1 MTFATQFGRPRERA
15 FTALTI
21 LAILAALLSGCAP
34 SQSQSDAWPTA
45 GWRSTTPEEQGLDSA
60 RLADA
65 LLNIRDKVNLH
76 SLLVIRH
83 GKVVADAYFYPY
95 DGSAPHDLS
104 SVTKSIMT
112 TLIGIA
118 VDQGKLKLDDPLLSF
133 FPDAALANRSADM
146 EKITVRHLVMM
157 ANGLESMG
165 MAQDEGTLT
174 EMENSANW
182 VQFALDRP
190 VVSQPGAHF
199 VYDSPG
205 IHLLSAILQKATGM
219 TALEFARQN
228 LFEPLGI
235 REMIWPADPQGVT
248 QGFTNV
254 VLHPRDAAKIGYL
267 FLNKGQWD
275 GKQIVSQEWVEQ
287 ATRRQIDADD
297 GKGYGYGWWIAPQE
311 NGEYYAEGRG
321 GEFIRVLPAYDV
333 LIVAT
338 SSSANWDDFISYVA
352 ESLVDPE
359 KPLPANPAGM
369 EKLAAAL
376 QSIQQPPPAQPV
388 PPQPAIAETVSG
400 QTYDLAPNPFGLTS
414 VQMQFDGSAEAVLR
428 LTFADGRTPWTAP
441 VGLDGVYRLSPGE
454 NGLPAAY
461 RGQWEGDDTF
471 VVQLDTLG
479 NRESFILS
487 LHFLD
492 GGLEFS
498 GREGT
503 HAQGFTV
510 EGKPTA

>member
-1 MTFATQFGRPRERA
+1 
-15 FTALTI
+15 
-21 LAILAALLSGCAP
+21 
-34 SQSQSDAWPTA
+34 
-45 GWRSTTPEEQGLDSA
+45 
-60 RLADA
+60 
-65 LLNIRDKVNLH
+65 
-76 SLLVIRH
+76 
-83 GKVVADAYFYPY
+83 
-95 DGSAPHDLS
+95 
-104 SVTKSIMT
+104 
-112 TLIGIA
+112 
-118 VDQGKLKLDDPLLSF
+118 
-133 FPDAALANRSADM
+133 
-146 EKITVRHLVMM
+146 
-157 ANGLESMG
+157 
-165 MAQDEGTLT
+165 
-174 EMENSANW
+174 MENSTNW

-471 VVQLDTLG
+471 AVQLDTLG

-510 EGKPTA
+510 EGKPKA